1 MIICWKC
8 HEAVQ
13 GPVCPSCGILQPPP
27 PHADLYA
34 VLGLKRAYHLDLKEL
49 DRLWRDRS
57 RQVHPDRFAKKAA
70 VLRRM
75 SLQWTALVN
84 DARRVLRDPVRRA
97 WYLATGKARPPE
109 RGGAPTDPDFLEEVF
124 EWRMALAE
132 GGAEVLAQVRA
143 ARQSLSDEIGGIFS
157 AWEAGDGD
165 LGGVEPR
172 LQRLKYLDNLLQH
185 DT

>member
-1 MIICWKC
+1 MICWKC

-27 PHADLYA
+27 PQADLYS
-34 VLGLKRAYHLDLKEL
+34 VLGLDRAYHLDLGEL
-49 DRLWRDRS
+49 ERRWRDRS
-57 RQVHPDRFAKKAA
+57 RQVHPDRYARKAA

-124 EWRMALAE
+124 EWRMALA
-132 GGAEVLAQVRA
+132 GGDTDVLDQVRGA
-143 ARQSLSDEIGGIFS
+143 QEALSAEIGRVFA
-157 AWEAGDGD
+157 AWEAGEGALD
-165 LGGVEPR
+165 GVEPR
-172 LQRLKYLDNLLQH
+172 LVRLKYLDNLLQH

>member
-1 MIICWKC
+1 MICWKC

-27 PHADLYA
+27 PHADLFA
-34 VLGLKRAYHLDLKEL
+34 VLGMARAYHLEL
-49 DRLWRDRS
+49 DELERRWRARS
-57 RQVHPDRFAKKAA
+57 RDVHPDRFARKAA

-84 DARRVLRDPVRRA
+84 DARRVLRDPVARA
-97 WYLATGKARPPE
+97 WYLATGRSRPPE
-109 RGGAPTDPDFLEEVF
+109 RGGAPTDPVFLEEVF

-132 GGAEVLAQVRA
+132 GTTGVVDQVQA
-143 ARQSLSDEIGGIFS
+143 ARQALSDEIGGVFRT
-157 AWEAGDGD
+157 WEAGDGD
-165 LGGVEPR
+165 LSGVEPR
-172 LQRLKYLDNLLQH
+172 LQRLKFLDNLLQH

>member
-1 MIICWKC
+1 MICWKC

-27 PHADLYA
+27 PQADFYT
-34 VLGLKRAYHLDLKEL
+34 VLGLPRAYHLDLDEL
-49 DRLWRDRS
+49 ESRWRDRS
-57 RQVHPDRFAKKAA
+57 RQVHPDRYARKSA

-97 WYLATGKARPPE
+97 WYLATGKPRPPE
-109 RGGAPTDPDFLEEVF
+109 RGGAPTDPDFLEAVF

-132 GGAEVLAQVRA
+132 GDTAVLDKVRA
-143 ARQSLSDEIGGIFS
+143 AQQTLSDEIGEVFH

-165 LGGVEPR
+165 LGSIEPR